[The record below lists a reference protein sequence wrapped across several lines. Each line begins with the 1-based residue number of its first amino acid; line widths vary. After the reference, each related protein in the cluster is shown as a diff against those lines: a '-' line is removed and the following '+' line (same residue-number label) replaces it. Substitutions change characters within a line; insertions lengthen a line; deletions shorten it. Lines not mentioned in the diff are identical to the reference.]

1 MNPEEKAQLRQLLR
15 KSQQLPQ
22 PPSQLFRRA
31 TKKMSR
37 AGQLLKKD
45 EVEKSINQQKR
56 NAQIAQGRK
65 KR

>member
-1 MNPEEKAQLRQLLR
+1 MSPEEKAQLRQLLR

-37 AGQLLKKD
+37 AGQLLKGD
-45 EVEKSINQQKR
+45 DVEKSIRKQKR
-56 NAQIAQGRK
+56 DAQIAEGRK